1 MLSTKALKIMHFF
14 FLQGDS
20 GGPMVVHDAD
30 DTPWVQVGVV
40 SWGIGKAFLVMLI
53 IKMARDLAVS

>member
-1 MLSTKALKIMHFF
+1 MHFF